1 MFWIDYTV
9 QSGVDCFTVK
19 GDWPGE
25 VMGRNRD
32 GTWGGKEQPLYQP
45 GDIYK
50 VNSDGWLVK
59 IGEDKDDV

>member
-1 MFWIDYTV
+1 MRWVDYSIE
-9 QSGVDCFTVK
+9 SGNDRFTVL

-32 GTWGGKEQPLYQP
+32 GSWGGKEHPLYQP
-45 GDIYK
+45 GDIYR
-50 VNSDGWLVK
+50 VDEQGWLIK